1 MLIFMAYD
9 EAKLDVNIY
18 YSNFLGV
25 VNTFNGI
32 PIDMRKYKE
41 QLFIMVIS
49 MGQWNYVH
57 ALKEMWPENL
67 NNMQCLYFI
76 HSYAKINL
84 ACKRAKM

>member
-57 ALKEMWPENL
+57 ALKEM
-67 NNMQCLYFI
+67 
-76 HSYAKINL
+76 
-84 ACKRAKM
+84 